1 MDNGKLSII
10 PNLIIVCY
18 TFNIS
23 SNEMVEKGKARIDRH
38 ESRSCISIRAYI
50 LGGDL
55 FIEIR
60 DNGVD
65 MPKMK
70 MDMLNDELQKEN
82 YMIGSIGLR
91 NVNERIKLN
100 FGTQYGLRIETEE
113 GKLYLAIQTENLA

>member
-23 SNEMVEKGKARIDRH
+23 SNEMVKKVSKSSAEAIKSV
-38 ESRSCISIRAYI
+38 E
-50 LGGDL
+50 
-55 FIEIR
+55 F
-60 DNGVD
+60 
-65 MPKMK
+65 
-70 MDMLNDELQKEN
+70 
-82 YMIGSIGLR
+82 
-91 NVNERIKLN
+91 NVNDKLKFYETLSKLN